1 MTTQQWNSYKYTKED
16 KEWRKTQAKKE
27 SRRIAEKEMCER
39 HSENVFTKG
48 TNDNYQGCEGWC
60 CVPKPIP
67 VPAPK
72 PIPSPA
78 PNPGSVPAPKP
89 HPKPI
94 KIKIKKPIHKPVTPM
109 VNESKQHFP
118 IIIDIKYEAFCKL
131 LAENKL
137 EQDDIDGRRDYVY
150 NKAKTYLKLDSTLLT
165 HEQSSINLFFRSI
178 DRNQREFFIFLLS
191 LYDIAFFENKLS
203 DYLCQNA
210 CNINICWNNRCT
222 STAGFCKYNRKDAME
237 RERDAIDTEPT
248 TSKKSLDIN
257 IELAPR
263 VFTKAILQA
272 HGRLLKNSGAPC
284 SNILM
289 CVMTTFEHE
298 LIHGLLACFCPI
310 NIRTNIN
317 SPGIWKGKTSPAT
330 AHSVTFMSITNNIF
344 GHTDYQHNLFEFNNK
359 ETKSNTTLV
368 PTLVPTLDPYHNLKK
383 DYIVEVQDK
392 EKLWKGKVIKS
403 GGRNT
408 KNAVVLNLE
417 NGKKYNVPYKLIV
430 SYSKV

>member
-1 MTTQQWNSYKYTKED
+1 MYNIMQKWIPYKYTKDD
-16 KEWRKTQAKKE
+16 KEWRKTHAKKQ

-39 HSENVFTKG
+39 HSGNVFTKG
-48 TNDNYQGCEGWC
+48 TNDNYQGCEKGWC
-60 CVPKPIP
+60 CA
-67 VPAPK
+67 PAPK
-72 PIPSPA
+72 PLS
-78 PNPGSVPAPKP
+78 NPAPKP
-89 HPKPI
+89 LSNPI
-94 KIKIKKPIHKPVTPM
+94 SKM
-109 VNESKQHFP
+109 VNEAIKQHFP

-310 NIRTNIN
+310 NIKTNIN

-344 GHTDYQHNLFEFNNK
+344 GHTDYQHNLFEFNHK
-359 ETKSNTTLV
+359 ETKSNT
-368 PTLVPTLDPYHNLKK
+368 TLVPTLDPYHNLKK

>member
-1 MTTQQWNSYKYTKED
+1 MTTQWIPYKYTNED
-16 KEWRKTQAKKE
+16 KEWKKTQGKKE

-39 HSENVFTKG
+39 HSRNVFTKG
-48 TNDNYQGCEGWC
+48 TNDNYPGCEKGWC
-60 CVPKPIP
+60 CTSTPKPTPNPTPKPSPKPVPK
-67 VPAPK
+67 PAPK
-72 PIPSPA
+72 PVPKPTPKPVPKPVPKPLPNPS
-78 PNPGSVPAPKP
+78 PNPGHNPVPKP
-89 HPKPI
+89 M
-94 KIKIKKPIHKPVTPM
+94 TD
-109 VNESKQHFP
+109 ESKQHFP
-118 IIIDIKYEAFCKL
+118 TIIDIKYEAFCKL
-131 LAENKL
+131 LSENKL
-137 EQDDIDGRRDYVY
+137 AQGDIDERRDFVY
-150 NKAKTYLKLDSTLLT
+150 NKAKTYLKLDTIRLT
-165 HEQSSINLFFRSI
+165 HEQSSIDLFFKSI

-191 LYDIAFFENKLS
+191 LYDIAFFENKLA

-210 CNINICWNNRCT
+210 CNINICWNNKCT

-237 RERDAIDTEPT
+237 RET

-272 HGRLLKNSGAPC
+272 QGRLLKNSGAPC

-344 GHTDYQHNLFEFNNK
+344 GHTDYQHHLFEFNH
-359 ETKSNTTLV
+359 KSIIST
-368 PTLVPTLDPYHNLKK
+368 PTAPTLDPYHNLKK
-383 DYIVEVQDK
+383 DYIVEVQDRG
-392 EKLWKGKVIKS
+392 KLWKGRVIKS

-408 KNAVVLNLE
+408 KNAVILNLE
-417 NGKKYNVPYKLIV
+417 NGKKYNVPYNLIV
-430 SYSKV
+430 SYSK